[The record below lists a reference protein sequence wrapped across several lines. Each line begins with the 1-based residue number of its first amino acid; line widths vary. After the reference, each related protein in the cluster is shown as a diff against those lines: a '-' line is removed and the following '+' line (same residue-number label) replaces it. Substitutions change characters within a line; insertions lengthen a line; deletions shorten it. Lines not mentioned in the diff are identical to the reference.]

1 MNCTGIW
8 AAILSS
14 ACALC
19 IAIPLAA
26 QPAGQH
32 TDGGCDTFTWNL
44 SREFAALKTPAKLLA
59 ASADPKVNPVRLV
72 EGQHVAV
79 TLVPQN
85 SVSFAA
91 APGRE
96 RRSEHPTGGLLFFKS
111 GQAGRYRIALSSRHW
126 VDVLDGGKIIE
137 SRSHE
142 GRNGCTLP
150 HKVVEFE
157 LPANR
162 DLVLQ
167 LSGDSAATA
176 DVVVTAVAK
185 E

>member
-1 MNCTGIW
+1 MKGTW
-8 AAILSS
+8 MWTAILWLS
-14 ACALC
+14 CALC
-19 IAIPLAA
+19 AA
-26 QPAGQH
+26 APAVVPEPSSH
-32 TDGGCDTFTWNL
+32 TGEGCNTFTWNL
-44 SREFAALKTPAKLLA
+44 AREFAALNKPAILLA
-59 ASADPKVNPVRLV
+59 ASADKKVNPQRLA

-91 APGRE
+91 APGRP
-96 RRSEHPTGGLLFFKS
+96 RKSENPTAGLLFFKS
-111 GQAGRYRIALSSRHW
+111 GHAGRYRISLTSRHW
-126 VDVLDGGKIIE
+126 IDVLDGGTPIE
-137 SRSHE
+137 SVSHE
-142 GRNGCTLP
+142 GRSGCELLR
-150 HKVVEFE
+150 KVVEFE

-176 DVVVTAVAK
+176 GIVVTAVAK